1 MDKLIIAGKKFVQ
14 KLLIKGE
21 NEVKRQWSI
30 ILAILFALIIAIFA
44 VINVEPVQVDYLF
57 GQAEWPLILIILSSV
72 LMGGFLVALTGFI
85 RIVTLQRKLKQLEK
99 ENLRLRDDDKLVQK
113 EKRFD
118 EVVEKEEE

>member
-1 MDKLIIAGKKFVQ
+1 MDKLIIRKKVRT

>member
-1 MDKLIIAGKKFVQ
+1 VDKLIIRKKVRT

>member
-1 MDKLIIAGKKFVQ
+1 M
-14 KLLIKGE
+14 
-21 NEVKRQWSI
+21 KRQWSI

-99 ENLRLRDDDKLVQK
+99 ENLRFRDDDKLVQK
-113 EKRFD
+113 EKISD